1 MPRFLAISSAGLALA
16 LAALL
21 LMGGV
26 SSGQGNAAPKRR
38 ALLVGINDYAHPNL
52 RQPTPLKYAVNDVTD
67 LAVVLKQSGYEVVEL
82 SDATGRSDAKLAPTK
97 TNIEREMAAMS
108 GRCQRGD
115 TFLVAL
121 AGHGLQ
127 FEKEA
132 YFCPSDGR
140 PFVGNVDSLVSISK
154 LYGELESS
162 FAGTKLV
169 LMDACRD
176 DPTPGRGRS
185 GIDADGAPPPQG
197 VGVLFSCN
205 RGQRAYEHDDLK
217 HGVFFHYILEGLKG
231 DAQDARGSVTF
242 EGLSLYV
249 RQNVPGRVQQ
259 FFPGVEQIP
268 NLKADLS
275 GIPILIDQVAGAIA
289 KGPQP
294 GDILTNNLGM
304 KFAYCPPTGPEGFL
318 MGSPA
323 TEKNRGTDE
332 TQHKV
337 ILTQGFYL
345 GIHEVT
351 VGQFR
356 QFVTAENFRTEAE
369 RDGKGGAK
377 WTGTEWKYDPATTWR
392 NPGFTQTDQHPVV
405 VVSWNDAVAYCAW
418 LSRQDGMTY
427 RLPTEAE
434 WEYACRAGSTSMYQ
448 HGNDPE
454 GLAHVGNVADASAKR
469 QFNWTGTIAADDG
482 YVYTAPVGRYRANT
496 WGLHDLHGN
505 VVEWCSDSYG
515 DYPAG
520 TVTNPTGPSQGALSR
535 VYRGGTWDNSP
546 WYCRSANRD
555 KDSPEIRDYDL
566 GFRVLLVQ
574 SSR

>member
-1 MPRFLAISSAGLALA
+1 MRNFLAMSSAGLALV
-16 LAALL
+16 LAAILFL
-21 LMGGV
+21 AGD

-52 RQPTPLKYAVNDVTD
+52 RQPTPLKYAVNDVKD

-82 SDATGRSDAKLAPTK
+82 SDTAGQQNAKLSPTK
-97 TNIEREMAAMS
+97 TNIERELAAMS
-108 GRCQRGD
+108 SRCQKGD

-169 LMDACRD
+169 LMDACRN

-217 HGVFFHYILEGLKG
+217 HGVFFHYVLEGLKG
-231 DAQDARGSVTF
+231 DARDARGSVTF

-268 NLKADLS
+268 NLKADLA
-275 GIPILIDQVAGAIA
+275 GIPVLIDRVAATSPSPMPRPLPSTNPPTQNPPPKIDAPIA
-289 KGPQP
+289 KAGHV
-294 GDILTNNLGM
+294 ITNDVGM
-304 KFAYCPPTGPEGFL
+304 KFSYCPPTVPQGFL

-323 TEKNRGTDE
+323 SEVDRRTDE

-337 ILTQGFYL
+337 ILTEGFYL
-345 GIHEVT
+345 GIYEVT
-351 VGQFR
+351 QEEYQQVMGTNPSWFAS
-356 QFVTAENFRTEAE
+356 TG
-369 RDGKGGAK
+369 DGKGTVAALN
-377 WTGTEWKYDPATTWR
+377 TR
-392 NPGFTQTDQHPVV
+392 RCPVEQ
-405 VVSWNDAVAYCAW
+405 VSWNDAVEFCRK
-418 LSRQDGMTY
+418 LSAREGKTY

-434 WEYACRAGSTSMYQ
+434 WEYACRAGTTTPFHFGKSCNGTEANCDGESPYGTSVKGPY
-448 HGNDPE
+448 
-454 GLAHVGNVADASAKR
+454 LRRTTSVGK
-469 QFNWTGTIAADDG
+469 
-482 YVYTAPVGRYRANT
+482 YAPNA
-496 WGLHDLHGN
+496 WGLYDMHGN
-505 VVEWCSDSYG
+505 VCEWCSDWWG
-515 DYPAG
+515 DYPVGIA
-520 TVTNPTGPSQGALSR
+520 TNPTGPPQQGALGRVR
-535 VYRGGTWDNSP
+535 VYRGGGWFFGP
-546 WYCRSANRD
+546 PGCRLAFRSGDA
-555 KDSPEIRDYDL
+555 PESRNNDL